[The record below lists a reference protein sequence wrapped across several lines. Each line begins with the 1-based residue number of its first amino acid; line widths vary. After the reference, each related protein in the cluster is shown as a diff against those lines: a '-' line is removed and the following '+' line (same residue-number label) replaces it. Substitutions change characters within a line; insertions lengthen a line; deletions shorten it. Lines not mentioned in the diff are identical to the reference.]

1 MAKYVEWI
9 EFLIFMHM
17 HLHFQGHCLD
27 FHTFVASTFQKGNK
41 YLVKIKEHE
50 KKMFFQNLLA
60 PFQNAVDFQW
70 WFDRNICWL
79 RLIWDWSEIDLR
91 LIWDWSEIWPVL
103 AQNLQIN
110 LEAKRIALCHCACP
124 KRQFCPW
131 FLPRSCKTKTRD
143 MQYPLGA
150 FNNYV
155 DKKRRV
161 GGQ

>member
-1 MAKYVEWI
+1 MWNGPS
-9 EFLIFMHM
+9 FLFIFI
-17 HLHFQGHCLD
+17 LLWQAHFKRE
-27 FHTFVASTFQKGNK
+27 TNISWKWRSM
-41 YLVKIKEHE
+41 KIK
-50 KKMFFQNLLA
+50 MPFQNFLT

-70 WFDRNICWL
+70 WFDRKICWL

-91 LIWDWSEIWPVL
+91 LDLDLTCSSPK
-103 AQNLQIN
+103 NLQIN

-155 DKKRRV
+155 AKKRRL